1 MKVRTHRKLPF
12 KATQFRND
20 RRTFLAFLLF
30 LSIHSLLG
38 RGPSS
43 ASAQWI
49 FSDQTGPAGFTLP
62 HGYQNLPERVAGE
75 RQIIAGGVAAG
86 DYDRDGWVD
95 LYLVRGDI
103 GANLLYRNKGDGT
116 FEEVGTTAGVALSG
130 ARGSGPLFADFSGD
144 GWLDLFIGGV
154 NGTGPTLFRNRG
166 DGTFENITAT
176 SGLAALSNTFG
187 AAFGDIDLD
196 GDLDLYVS
204 HWLPDQGGGYL
215 FRNNGNGT
223 FSDISF
229 AAGVLTPGINDFT
242 PNFADINNDGWPD
255 LLVAADFGTS
265 QVFMNNRDGTFTN
278 VTDRNVIT
286 DENGMGAAIGDYDHD
301 GDLDWFVSSIKDP
314 NGNPD
319 SGNPEGN
326 WGVTGNRLYRNR
338 GDGTFEDATDAAG
351 VRDGFWGW
359 GSCFGDFNNDGRL
372 DLYHVNGFKL
382 PDPGDPRATE
392 FHNDPARFFVSNQ
405 NGTFTDQAAPLG
417 VADTGQG
424 RGLVCFDYDRDGD
437 LDLFI
442 ANNQDLP
449 RLYRNDGGNAL
460 HYLNFKLKG
469 HAPNT
474 EAIGARIYV
483 TTGATTQ
490 MQELRAGSNFVS
502 QDPVEPH
509 FGLGN
514 AQVVDTLRVVWPDG
528 TTVVSQNLAADRMI
542 SLQNPAPALTWATG
556 ETKGVDPDIAPSG
569 EIFTFKVIYADFD
582 NNPPSTAELWVD
594 RNDDGAFAEGVLAAK
609 ILNPPS
615 SRPPATLGSLVAL
628 TATLILGGLLLRL
641 QRSTRWKLGGI
652 GLFLGFVF
660 LIAVMKGCSSGGGG
674 TPPSTPTPT
683 LATSER
689 FAMKAVDAADEDYTD
704 GKAYSVSVALAKA
717 GDGIIKYRFVFSD
730 GVWPAAG
737 APTRDHLI
745 TIQ

>member
-1 MKVRTHRKLPF
+1 MIAHQKPLFRAIHLRK
-12 KATQFRND
+12 A
-20 RRTFLAFLLF
+20 RRFSPAFVLL
-30 LSIHSLLG
+30 LLMNLLCG
-38 RGPSS
+38 RDPSP
-43 ASAQWI
+43 ASAQSWS
-49 FSDQTGPAGFTLP
+49 FSDQTAQAGFTLS
-62 HGYQNLPERVAGE
+62 HGYQLPLPLNLSGE
-75 RQIIAGGVAAG
+75 RQVIAGGVAAG

-103 GANLLYRNKGDGT
+103 GPNLLYRNKGDGT
-116 FEEVGTTAGVALSG
+116 FEEVGATAGVALNG
-130 ARGSGPLFADFSGD
+130 ARSSGPIFADFTGD

-154 NGTGPTLFRNRG
+154 NGTGPTVFRNRG
-166 DGTFENITAT
+166 DGTFENITVS
-176 SGLAALSNTFG
+176 SGLAALTNSFG

-204 HWLPDQGGGYL
+204 HWQPDQSGGYL
-215 FRNNGNGT
+215 FRNNGEGT
-223 FSDISF
+223 FSDISA

-286 DENGMGAAIGDYDHD
+286 DENGMGAAIADYDHD

-314 NGNPD
+314 DGF
-319 SGNPEGN
+319 PEGT

-351 VRDGFWGW
+351 VRDGSWGW
-359 GSCFGDFNNDGRL
+359 GSCFGDFNNDGHP

-382 PDPGDPRATE
+382 PNPGDNRAAE

-405 NGTFTDQAAPLG
+405 NGTFTEQAAPLG

-442 ANNQDLP
+442 ANNQQPP
-449 RLYRNDGGNAL
+449 RLYRNDGESRL
-460 HYLNFKLKG
+460 HYLNFMLKG

-483 TTGATTQ
+483 STGTTTQ
-490 MQELRAGSNFVS
+490 MQELRAGSNYVS
-502 QDPVEPH
+502 QDPLEPH

-514 AQVVDTLRVVWPDG
+514 ALTVDTLRVVWPDG
-528 TTVVSQNLAADRMI
+528 TTVVSQNLAADRTI
-542 SLQNPAPALTWATG
+542 PLQNPAPALTWAAG
-556 ETKGVDPDIAPSG
+556 ETRGVDPAIGQSG
-569 EIFTFKVIYADFD
+569 ETFTFKVTYTDLEND
-582 NNPPSTAELWVD
+582 PPSKAELWID
-594 RNDDGAFAEGVLAAK
+594 RNDDDSFAEGVSTAQIMKA
-609 ILNPPS
+609 PS
-615 SRPPATLGSLVAL
+615 TRPPASPKNLFMLAGMVLLGAIQLLRFQTLTQRRLGRIRLLVFL
-628 TATLILGGLLLRL
+628 FLLL
-641 QRSTRWKLGGI
+641 
-652 GLFLGFVF
+652 GF
-660 LIAVMKGCSSGGGG
+660 IKGCGGGG
-674 TPPSTPTPT
+674 GGAPSPTPNPT
-683 LATSER
+683 TSER
-689 FAMKAVDAADEDYTD
+689 FTMKAVDATDEDYTD
-704 GKAYSVSVALAKA
+704 GKTYVIAVPLVKA
-717 GDGIIKYRFVFSD
+717 EDGIINYRFVFSD
-730 GVWPAAG
+730 GTWEASG
-737 APTRDHLI
+737 APTRDHSV